1 MVCKCLH
8 TCGVY
13 KHESRTDS
21 AFEEL
26 TIKQEVKDRSVQ
38 PGSAPLRC
46 CLWPGKM
53 CQAPSE
59 KCRIPRPKSYMV
71 RLTSLNLS
79 PHCVLSATF
88 VLISHSVSGR
98 PWGRSPWS
106 HSLSLRRLP
115 VPGLLIS
122 PSSSGPSSPQLSGT
136 CPPLISPPIVWKNG
150 SFLHVLWISFQPF
163 IEWIRFICICT
174 LICQQGGDC
183 LLANF
188 LSNDT
193 GKIFKPQL
201 QLILSFI
208 VYYNFRLK
216 LHHACRVVSCFNLFL
231 CCLSL
236 AKVVIL
242 FIVFCAIE
250 QEKSNKANQLKRR

>member
-13 KHESRTDS
+13 EHESRTDS

-38 PGSAPLRC
+38 PGSAPLRR

-71 RLTSLNLS
+71 QLTSLNLS

-106 HSLSLRRLP
+106 HSLSLPRLP

-122 PSSSGPSSPQLSGT
+122 PSSSGPSSPELSGT
-136 CPPLISPPIVWKNG
+136 CPPLISPPIVLEKWQLPPRFMDFVSAFYRVD
-150 SFLHVLWISFQPF
+150 SFYLHMYTDLLV
-163 IEWIRFICICT
+163 
-174 LICQQGGDC
+174 GG
-183 LLANF
+183 
-188 LSNDT
+188 
-193 GKIFKPQL
+193 
-201 QLILSFI
+201 
-208 VYYNFRLK
+208 R
-216 LHHACRVVSCFNLFL
+216 
-231 CCLSL
+231 
-236 AKVVIL
+236 L
-242 FIVFCAIE
+242 FISQFSL
-250 QEKSNKANQLKRR
+250 Q